1 MPRAAMYP
9 FLVGTTTPES
19 RKHGIEVWHL
29 PHYPND
35 LDVTIETGRHHQIR
49 RHFDAIGH
57 PVLGD
62 PRYGAGN
69 KNREGMRLAAVYLAV
84 VEPFSGEEIELKL
97 HGPPAKDDPRVLGA
111 DYIP

>member
-1 MPRAAMYP
+1 MEAHRGKEGTIDLPVDEKPARTSFRVDSYDP
-9 FLVGTTTPES
+9 LRDTTT
-19 RKHGIEVWHL
+19 
-29 PHYPND
+29 

-69 KNREGMRLAAVYLAV
+69 KNREGMRLSAVYLAFKDPFTGKE
-84 VEPFSGEEIELKL
+84 VELRLGEA
-97 HGPPAKDDPRVLGA
+97 PAAP
-111 DYIP
+111 